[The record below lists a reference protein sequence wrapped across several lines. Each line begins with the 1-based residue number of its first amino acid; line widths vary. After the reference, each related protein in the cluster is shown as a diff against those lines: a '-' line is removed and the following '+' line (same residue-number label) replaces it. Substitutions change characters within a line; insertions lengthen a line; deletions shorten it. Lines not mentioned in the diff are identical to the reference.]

1 MDESSKLLL
10 TVAIPTVTVLVGIL
24 VNNRQLDQLDRRFSS
39 EVASL
44 RNEIN
49 SLDSHFTSQFTSLR
63 NEMIARLERV
73 EGVLDARL
81 KQVEET
87 LRLR

>member
-1 MDESSKLLL
+1 MDESAKLLL

-24 VNNRQLDQLDRRFSS
+24 INNRQLDQLSRHTDQQI
-39 EVASL
+39 ASL
-44 RNEIN
+44 RNEIAA
-49 SLDSHFTSQFTSLR
+49 LR

-81 KQVEET
+81 KLVEEI
-87 LRLR
+87 LKIR

>member
-1 MDESSKLLL
+1 MRKKVQMDESSKLLL
-10 TVAIPTVTVLVGIL
+10 TVAIPTVTVLIGIL
-24 VNNRQLDQLDRRFSS
+24 VNNRQLDQFNRHMDQQIT
-39 EVASL
+39 SL
-44 RNEIN
+44 RNELNGQI
-49 SLDSHFTSQFTSLR
+49 TSLR

>member
-10 TVAIPTVTVLVGIL
+10 TVAIPTVTVLIGIL
-24 VNNRQLDQLDRRFSS
+24 VNNRQLEQLDRHFS
-39 EVASL
+39 A
-44 RNEIN
+44 EIAA
-49 SLDSHFTSQFTSLR
+49 LR

-73 EGVLDARL
+73 EGLLDARL